1 VQYGDEQHYLQGT
14 KSIKINGVVFHKD
27 IIQMKEENFNHLIVK
42 IEKML
47 SGWRTRQLSLLGKIL
62 IYKTFGM
69 SQVIYVLSVIGLSL
83 NQYKRI
89 DTMFNN
95 FLWGRELG
103 RAGTGSRIGRERL
116 NTPIEYGG
124 FGMIQYERIL
134 EGIYCRQLS
143 KMYDHAFCHP
153 LKSII
158 VKNESIFATGNSLTS
173 LADEVAIKAHN
184 VMSDVVTKYVKKLSN
199 QQIVED
205 VILINQVGATD
216 IGTIV
221 KPRWQHSVEAT
232 RLLFTLGCTNIKDII
247 DRGREA
253 VRLSRKIVKAP
264 YLRIIK
270 ALWQSNMRCD
280 FVQNEKYMTL
290 KGTYKPIYM
299 ITSKEFRELMTG
311 NAKLLPPRLTTNIN
325 INDDNDRLAIKS
337 YFSLVKRLANTRH
350 KNTLLRIW
358 NGDCLSNTRLVHLG
372 VVDTN
377 LCPNCAMIDTPMHM
391 LVECYVA
398 SQTWT
403 NLMAR
408 IPKSPHISLTD
419 YALGIYDGRIEMSIK
434 AEILKMLMHYR
445 NMDADAIHRRL
456 KNHFLT
462 INSKNARI
470 RTIFG

>member
-1 VQYGDEQHYLQGT
+1 MSEIAIQEQ
-14 KSIKINGVVFHKD
+14 KN
-27 IIQMKEENFNHLIVK
+27 
-42 IEKML
+42 
-47 SGWRTRQLSLLGKIL
+47 
-62 IYKTFGM
+62 
-69 SQVIYVLSVIGLSL
+69 
-83 NQYKRI
+83 
-89 DTMFNN
+89 
-95 FLWGRELG
+95 
-103 RAGTGSRIGRERL
+103 
-116 NTPIEYGG
+116 
-124 FGMIQYERIL
+124 GMISKSRRARLFQKFSLPTVHER
-134 EGIYCRQLS
+134 
-143 KMYDHAFCHP
+143 P
-153 LKSII
+153 
-158 VKNESIFATGNSLTS
+158 
-173 LADEVAIKAHN
+173 
-184 VMSDVVTKYVKKLSN
+184 
-199 QQIVED
+199 
-205 VILINQVGATD
+205 
-216 IGTIV
+216 
-221 KPRWQHSVEAT
+221 
-232 RLLFTLGCTNIKDII
+232 
-247 DRGREA
+247 
-253 VRLSRKIVKAP
+253 
-264 YLRIIK
+264 
-270 ALWQSNMRCD
+270 MR
-280 FVQNEKYMTL
+280 M
-290 KGTYKPIYM
+290 G
-299 ITSKEFRELMTG
+299 
-311 NAKLLPPRLTTNIN
+311 
-325 INDDNDRLAIKS
+325 